1 MGDLSMI
8 MPVIHPYAGGAVGTS
23 HGKDYYINEPEKA
36 TVKSA
41 VWQVALLKM
50 LLENGALR
58 AKEII
63 ESYSPEFKSKE
74 EFLQYQDSKW
84 TSGDRITYREDGAE
98 II

>member
-1 MGDLSMI
+1 
-8 MPVIHPYAGGAVGTS
+8 
-23 HGKDYYINEPEKA
+23 
-36 TVKSA
+36 
-41 VWQVALLKM
+41 M

-74 EFLQYQDSKW
+74 EFLRYQDSKW